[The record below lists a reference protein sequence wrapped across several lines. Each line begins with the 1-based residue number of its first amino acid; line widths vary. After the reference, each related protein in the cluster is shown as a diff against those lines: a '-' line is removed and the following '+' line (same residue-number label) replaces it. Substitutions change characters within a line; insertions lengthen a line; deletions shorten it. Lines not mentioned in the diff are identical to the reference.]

1 MGTEL
6 KIMISGGME
15 KAVCVV
21 SIGMRHETMGQKINS
36 NDKGKENQLM
46 LMQCFSAGP
55 WKSSDNFTNTETS

>member
-1 MGTEL
+1 
-6 KIMISGGME
+6 
-15 KAVCVV
+15 VC
-21 SIGMRHETMGQKINS
+21 SKYRHDCMRHETMGQKINS